1 MKTSEDIKDIASA
14 LHLAQGHMTGA
25 KKDSK
30 NPFFKS
36 NYSDLTSVMQAIS
49 KPFFDNGLSFVQGA
63 EFQEGMIA
71 IVTRLMHTSG
81 QWIESTTLL
90 PAIKNDP
97 QAYGSAITYGK
108 RYSLQALVGVPSV
121 DDDGQFASAGVLE
134 ERKLVK
140 IELTPSSKNWD
151 SAIEAYKR
159 EGSLDKVK
167 ERVTISPEN
176 EQLIMDLAEQKNVA

>member
-1 MKTSEDIKDIASA
+1 M
-14 LHLAQGHMTGA
+14 
-25 KKDSK
+25 
-30 NPFFKS
+30 
-36 NYSDLTSVMQAIS
+36 
-49 KPFFDNGLSFVQGA
+49 
-63 EFQEGMIA
+63 
-71 IVTRLMHTSG
+71 
-81 QWIESTTLL
+81 
-90 PAIKNDP
+90 
-97 QAYGSAITYGK
+97 
-108 RYSLQALVGVPSV
+108 GVPSV